1 MVLKY
6 YEILWVTKFWPETT
20 KFCGSEY
27 YYLKVL
33 FFTKRAGSYPQAQ
46 LFWAGQTTTVPSTI
60 VPCKKRGIYPSDHG
74 IYPRTIGIK
83 LDLCICTI
91 PTVGFYRKHGEVTSP
106 PSSQN
111 HKMIHMKPPLMT
123 SPPPTCRRLPPP
135 AVARR
140 HRCHPVI
147 PSASQCGDWCGS
159 DIVLKNVWVIWTH
172 DAAVDGDRGTRCGRR
187 IPIQ

>member
-1 MVLKY
+1 M
-6 YEILWVTKFWPETT
+6 PHH
-20 KFCGSEY
+20 
-27 YYLKVL
+27 
-33 FFTKRAGSYPQAQ
+33 
-46 LFWAGQTTTVPSTI
+46 TTVPSTI
-60 VPCKKRGIYPSDHG
+60 INCPISLD
-74 IYPRTIGIK
+74 PRTTGIK

-91 PTVGFYRKHGEVTSP
+91 PTVGFYMKHGEVTSP

-111 HKMIHMKPPLMT
+111 HKMIHMRPPLMT
-123 SPPPTCRRLPPP
+123 SLPPTCRRLPPP
-135 AVARR
+135 AVARW

-159 DIVLKNVWVIWTH
+159 DIVLKNVWVIWTTH